1 MIRRTKDQVLSQLP
15 RKIRQQVFLK
25 VDSKDLKE
33 FNRMAEELEKTISS
47 SDPLESLMKR
57 SEYMNLWKRTADIKL
72 SAMLAY
78 LEDLLEGESKI
89 LIFAHHLNV
98 LDNFE
103 NYFYE
108 KKINFIRIDGSTPTS
123 ERQELC
129 NQFQGDVRKRVALL
143 SITAASVGISFKL
156 FLIGLTLTS
165 ANIVIFAE
173 LYWNPGILIQA
184 EDRAHRIGQK
194 DCVTVYYL
202 LARGTTDDRIWPLI
216 LQKLNTLEEIGLG
229 KNDFGNI
236 TQIEHDPTQP
246 TIDKFFKPTVV
257 Q

>member
-1 MIRRTKDQVLSQLP
+1 M
-15 RKIRQQVFLK
+15 
-25 VDSKDLKE
+25 
-33 FNRMAEELEKTISS
+33 
-47 SDPLESLMKR
+47 
-57 SEYMNLWKRTADIKL
+57 
-72 SAMLAY
+72 
-78 LEDLLEGESKI
+78 
-89 LIFAHHLNV
+89 
-98 LDNFE
+98 
-103 NYFYE
+103 
-108 KKINFIRIDGSTPTS
+108 
-123 ERQELC
+123 
-129 NQFQGDVRKRVALL
+129 
-143 SITAASVGISFKL
+143 
-156 FLIGLTLTS
+156 TS
-165 ANIVIFAE
+165 ANIVIFTE

-236 TQIEHDPTQP
+236 AQIEHDPMQP